1 MYIVEAKTGTPTG
14 KNVVFAADIP
24 LPPIPK
30 IEFVIFNI
38 LIELESHWIC
48 I

>member
-1 MYIVEAKTGTPTG
+1 MNIVEAKTGTPTG
-14 KNVVFAADIP
+14 KNVVFADVIP

-38 LIELESHWIC
+38 LIELDNHWIC

>member
-1 MYIVEAKTGTPTG
+1 MNIVEANTGTPTG
-14 KNVVFAADIP
+14 KNVVFEAVIP

-38 LIELESHWIC
+38 LIEFESH
-48 I
+48 